1 MDNGLTIND
10 VAMKLGVSYTRVLQI
25 IKQGDLETY
34 KLPGRRTRIK
44 PSEFSR
50 YVKKRESAIQ

>member
-44 PSEFSR
+44 PSEFNR